1 MEYLKRNNLQME
13 STRTWSEI
21 LDFIKDVTP
30 YLTTGAI
37 LWKIVDKVFAYYS
50 AEREAQLRSIVKD
63 EMRPEI
69 NNLSEKIEQ
78 LSEAIWALKNK

>member
-1 MEYLKRNNLQME
+1 ME
-13 STRTWSEI
+13 STKTWSEI

-37 LWKIVDKVFAYYS
+37 LWKIVDKIFAYYS

-69 NNLSEKIEQ
+69 NNLSDKIEQ

>member
-1 MEYLKRNNLQME
+1 ME